1 MEHETREEFNKIRKE
16 IHQQLNRKK
25 QKYMGLTVEEVSDE
39 SEDSD
44 VDLDKPKKQSQQY
57 LRKGEGHLCDHVKEG
72 TNIDQKVL
80 EIEKYE
86 RWLVER
92 EKQWKIYY

>member
-25 QKYMGLTVEEVSDE
+25 QKYMGLTVQEVSDE

-44 VDLDKPKKQSQQY
+44 VDLDRPKKQSQ
-57 LRKGEGHLCDHVKEG
+57 
-72 TNIDQKVL
+72 
-80 EIEKYE
+80 
-86 RWLVER
+86 
-92 EKQWKIYY
+92 